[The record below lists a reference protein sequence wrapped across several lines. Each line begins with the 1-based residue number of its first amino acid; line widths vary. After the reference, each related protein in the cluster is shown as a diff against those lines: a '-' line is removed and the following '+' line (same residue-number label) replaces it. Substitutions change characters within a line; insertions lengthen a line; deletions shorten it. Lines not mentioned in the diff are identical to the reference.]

1 MPRTRIVC
9 TLGPATTTDE
19 RIAALIRAGM
29 NVARVNFSHG
39 TLDDHARR
47 MDTVRR
53 MAAAQG
59 AVVALLGDLSGPK
72 LRVGEIQG
80 GSVSLRPGE
89 LVNFEL
95 APTAPAPAIPLDF
108 AFLADALKP
117 GDHMLLDDGT
127 KEVEVIRAAS
137 GEIQAR
143 VIAGGVLTSRKGVNL
158 PNTSL
163 PIPSLTDRDRQ
174 NAEWAIAQGIDYLAL
189 SFVRRAADVIELR
202 QLVRSHHSDVPII
215 AKIEKPEAVKDFDA
229 ILHESDGIMV
239 ARGDLGVEMPA
250 EQVPIVQ
257 KLIIAK
263 ANADGKP
270 VITAT
275 QMLESMINNPRPTR
289 AEASDV
295 ANAVLDGTDAVMLS
309 GETAVGT
316 YPIEAVTAMAHI
328 ADHAEDYL
336 EAEFERRRRLPHGK
350 MTVTDA
356 IGASTVGLAGE
367 LDARLIVTLTSSGHT
382 ARMVARHRPDIPIL
396 AVTVEERIR
405 RRLALVW
412 GVESTLIPSD
422 QDTEAAVIS
431 SLEAAR
437 KTGLVQRGER
447 VVITAGVPAGIK
459 GQTNM
464 VQVRTV

>member
-9 TLGPATTTDE
+9 TLGPATTSDE
-19 RIAALIRAGM
+19 RIATLIHAGM
-29 NVARVNFSHG
+29 NVARINFSHG
-39 TLDDHARR
+39 TLEDHAQRI
-47 MDTVRR
+47 DIVRR
-53 MAAAQG
+53 VAGAQD

-72 LRVGEIQG
+72 LRMGEIEG

-89 LVNFEL
+89 LVNFVL
-95 APTAPAPAIPLDF
+95 AKTAPAPAIPLDF

-127 KEVEVIRAAS
+127 KEVKVVGAAADS
-137 GEIQAR
+137 IEAQ
-143 VIAGGVLTSRKGVNL
+143 VVTGGVLTSRKGVNL

-163 PIPSLTDRDRQ
+163 PIPSLTEPDRQ

-189 SFVRRAADVIELR
+189 SFVRRAADVVELR
-202 QLVRSHHSDVPII
+202 QLVRSHHSDIPII
-215 AKIEKPEAVKDFDA
+215 AKIEKPEAVNDFDG

-257 KLIIAK
+257 KMIIAK
-263 ANADGKP
+263 SNAAGKP

-309 GETAVGT
+309 GETAVGS

-328 ADHAEDYL
+328 ADHAENYL
-336 EAEFERRRRLPHGK
+336 EAEFEQRRRLPHGK
-350 MTVTDA
+350 TTVTDA
-356 IGASTVGLAGE
+356 IGASTVELAGE
-367 LDARLIVTLTSSGHT
+367 LDAKLIVTLTSSGHT

-412 GVESTLIPSD
+412 GVECTLIPSD
-422 QDTEAAVIS
+422 QDTELAVQS
-431 SLEAAR
+431 ALDAAR
-437 KTGLVQRGER
+437 KTGLVQPGDR

-459 GQTNM
+459 GHTNM